1 MSASSCNEHAGCTD
15 KEGIEAGEAEEET
28 DWQEAIE
35 LLRERDRQ
43 REDTR
48 AAPTQQAR
56 LCFCNRELGQ
66 SMTVE

>member
-15 KEGIEAGEAEEET
+15 KERIEAGEAEEDT

-48 AAPTQQAR
+48 AARTQQAR